1 MKSLNLKNPALG
13 WIAACL
19 IGGFTFLSGFQG
31 GAEKTGVIDL
41 NKVIQQSE
49 LGKTNTKK
57 LNDALTLR
65 RGLIDFLTTYMVL
78 TTEQAEGLR
87 QLTLKAPQ
95 TEADKAQ
102 IEKIKKDVI
111 ESDKKRQDLMSK
123 STLTE
128 TDKQLLQDYSQ
139 RARINEERA
148 GTWDKE
154 FSLELNELRDQLQ
167 QDTITQAK
175 GTLAE
180 TAKAQGYTTVLESTV
195 APYGAN
201 DLTDA
206 TVKALNAKKR

>member
-49 LGKTNTKK
+49 LGKSNTKK
-57 LNDALTLR
+57 LNDALSLR

-78 TTEQAEGLR
+78 TTEQAESLR
-87 QLTLKAPQ
+87 QLTLKAAQ

-102 IEKIKKDVI
+102 IEKIKKDVM

-154 FSLELNELRDQLQ
+154 FSMELNELRDQLQ
-167 QDTITQAK
+167 QDTISQAK
-175 GTLAE
+175 ATLAE

-206 TVKALNAKKR
+206 TVKVLNAKKR